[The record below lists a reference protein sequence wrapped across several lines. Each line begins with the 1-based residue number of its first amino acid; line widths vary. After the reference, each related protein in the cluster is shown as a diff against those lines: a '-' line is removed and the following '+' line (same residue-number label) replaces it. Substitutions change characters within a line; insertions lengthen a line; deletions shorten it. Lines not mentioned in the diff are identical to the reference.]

1 MSGKGLRVFLGT
13 TALTLS
19 IFALTGC
26 PQADNVAQSTGESD
40 LVTTQ
45 QTGSSTSAAVDQE
58 DSATGTDTST
68 SQSEENPAEDGE
80 QTDVPFTPVVGDY
93 DGDQKVSES
102 DIRLLSRSFGST
114 LAGGDLNADGRVDIL
129 DLAILLTLVKE

>member
-1 MSGKGLRVFLGT
+1 MSGNGLRVFLGT
-13 TALTLS
+13 AALTLS
-19 IFALTGC
+19 TFTLTGC
-26 PQADNVAQSTGESD
+26 PQANNSTDSTSEGDAVA
-40 LVTTQ
+40 VQ
-45 QTGSSTSAAVDQE
+45 QNGSSTSAVVNQE
-58 DSATGTDTST
+58 DSATGTDTTT
-68 SQSEENPAEDGE
+68 SQSEENPPQDGE

-114 LAGGDLNADGRVDIL
+114 LPGGDLNGDGRVDIL